1 MNIMGFGAT
10 HGAFYALERMRLSN
24 GGKGG
29 RIVTTAS
36 FAGFMVQKFLKACTD
51 MRQRTES
58 RLRDPAYWLPLG
70 TERVHAMYPQSLL
83 SFLYTVQINVIAC
96 CTNQNATFEHIYLDS
111 RVLSSDY
118 PDLTEKLLCE
128 RLRDSCHRSEIQST

>member
-36 FAGFMVQKFLKACTD
+36 FAGFMVLI
-51 MRQRTES
+51 S
-58 RLRDPAYWLPLG
+58 
-70 TERVHAMYPQSLL
+70 
-83 SFLYTVQINVIAC
+83 VQ
-96 CTNQNATFEHIYLDS
+96 T
-111 RVLSSDY
+111 
-118 PDLTEKLLCE
+118 
-128 RLRDSCHRSEIQST
+128 